1 MGSSRGRRRCLA
13 DVQAS
18 ISDKGASHAM
28 GSVARPRAGPHQGP
42 LRWAIHEL
50 RSPEKVPLV
59 VPEAA
64 RVADGHRAD
73 SLFLR
78 CCDKIGVGAATLRL
92 EDVVPEGSPG
102 GWSDTGFNGAYPTLL
117 RSLGTREVPGTDDLH
132 VAFRRP

>member
-1 MGSSRGRRRCLA
+1 
-13 DVQAS
+13 
-18 ISDKGASHAM
+18 M
-28 GSVARPRAGPHQGP
+28 GSVARPRADPHQGP
-42 LRWAIHEL
+42 LRWATHEL

-64 RVADGHRAD
+64 RVADRHRAD

-92 EDVVPEGSPG
+92 EGVVPEGPPAG
-102 GWSDTGFNGAYPTLL
+102 GRTPVSTALIRLL

-132 VAFRRP
+132 VAFSKALKRFFLTRP